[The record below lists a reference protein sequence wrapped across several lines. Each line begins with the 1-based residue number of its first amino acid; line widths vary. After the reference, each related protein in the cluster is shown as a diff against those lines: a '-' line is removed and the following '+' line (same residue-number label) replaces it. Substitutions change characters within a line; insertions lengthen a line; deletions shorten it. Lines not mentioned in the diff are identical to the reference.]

1 MKLQFSAQKNLEHS
15 GLFSKL
21 VLWRYRAFWVL
32 HTTLALQSSQFMS
45 LERSYLKAFLSSKF
59 HLYRSISYMPVPS
72 DPTILGFRLFCLQCG
87 EIEYIE
93 FNSGGNEQF
102 KLENLQVK
110 VNSDDEELQMKIFVA
125 NYEFQMGS
133 KPTAFYPE
141 HDQTIDYVII
151 LHLSDRTIVNQ
162 SDELKLKIF
171 NENDFVEL
179 LIKNLIP
186 CGNDFYKIRCE
197 SKKIGVIEGIQFLD
211 NNPVDHLPEWHV
223 TDVQIKTNNYR
234 NHFPYCLLI
243 ARSLASDWLKKRLF
257 DWLK

>member
-1 MKLQFSAQKNLEHS
+1 
-15 GLFSKL
+15 
-21 VLWRYRAFWVL
+21 
-32 HTTLALQSSQFMS
+32 
-45 LERSYLKAFLSSKF
+45 
-59 HLYRSISYMPVPS
+59 MPVPS
-72 DPTILGFRLFCLQCG
+72 DPTILGFRLFCLQFG

-102 KLENLQVK
+102 KLDNLQVK
-110 VNSDDEELQMKIFVA
+110 VHVAGEEFQMKIFVA
-125 NYEFQMGS
+125 NYDFQMGS
-133 KPTAFYPE
+133 KPMAFYPE
-141 HDQTIDYVII
+141 HDQTIDYVIM

-179 LIKNLIP
+179 LVKNLIS

-211 NNPVDHLPEWHV
+211 NNPVDHIPEWHV

-234 NHFPYCLLI
+234 NHFEI
-243 ARSLASDWLKKRLF
+243 AYYSFCCFFREFSSLAPLSKQRAPSSQQHF
-257 DWLK
+257 GY

>member
-1 MKLQFSAQKNLEHS
+1 
-15 GLFSKL
+15 
-21 VLWRYRAFWVL
+21 
-32 HTTLALQSSQFMS
+32 
-45 LERSYLKAFLSSKF
+45 
-59 HLYRSISYMPVPS
+59 MPVPS
-72 DPTILGFRLFCLQCG
+72 DPTILGFRLFCLQFG
-87 EIEYIE
+87 ETEYIE

-102 KLENLQVK
+102 KLDNLQVK
-110 VNSDDEELQMKIFVA
+110 VNTASEEELQMKIFVA
-125 NYEFQMGS
+125 NYEFLMGS
-133 KPTAFYPE
+133 KPTIFYPE
-141 HDQTIDYVII
+141 HDQTIDYLII

-179 LIKNLIP
+179 FIKNLIA

-234 NHFPYCLLI
+234 NHFQIICLVLSKWAFQATEI
-243 ARSLASDWLKKRLF
+243 GRSCIKLAQWVKMDGPSHELSGAMIPSLM
-257 DWLK
+257 